1 MLLVVPV
8 KALILRHRE
17 VVLPVAGDAFGGRE
31 VRKHVGQN
39 LAPKSICSLGLGLT
53 LPGPL
58 AETYL
63 SA

>member
-8 KALILRHRE
+8 KALVLCHRE
-17 VVLPVAGDAFGGRE
+17 VVLPVAGDAFGGRK

-39 LAPKSICSLGLGLT
+39 LTPKNICSLGLGLT